1 MADKDL
7 VLDNPITSHHKN
19 NVSKGTSVKNEDG
32 TVSTIRTI
40 IVGDGEYE
48 YLIPTVWEGEILSDE
63 EAFDRAM
70 SSGVDWPKATSGEV
84 GVNALKDLDKMIHD
98 DINKEE
104 YAEGGVV
111 RGNKVPKTKIDFFS
125 LPQSADPENDP
136 IIGIDEAGDV
146 VKESLLGVRYAI
158 KPKAQET
165 RKSKSGSL
173 DRVKEVGEEALL
185 GFVEGVSSAVS
196 APRRAL
202 EGEAV
207 TVGDAIGTAAMGSG
221 VGSVG
226 KAPKGSLRSMVGR
239 DSETE
244 WFSEDALRTA
254 ANQNDKSR
262 EILVD
267 MPIEDFLKAA
277 EKDFSSEKLE
287 KTRQLVSEGKPF
299 DSVPTLSFKNNA
311 DGTGKVTGH
320 DGRHR
325 ALALK
330 EQGETTIPVRLIS
343 QSGDGP
349 GIRWGQQGNP
359 KSFDYVDVIPQKL
372 IEQDGTDFVRMPE
385 KAANIRPTE
394 TLSEETNKYNEGGA
408 VPMEKQM
415 SLFDE
420 GGMADDG
427 MDVDPVSGNE
437 VPPGSMAEEVRDDVD
452 AKLSSGEYVV
462 PADVV
467 QYFGLKFFEN
477 LRSEAKGDLDKM
489 DKEGRIGGQPSGEA
503 GMGGEEELSPEEMA
517 MLQEIMGGDQGAPMQ
532 MAEGGT
538 VEMPK
543 TPTLPQSTFKPTDWS
558 TVGGSYSPSQGLS
571 ADSGR
576 ATYKTYVGPSG
587 ETVLI
592 LFVGGKPNTPIPEGF
607 TLKETA
613 AEKQQEKTPEEIAA
627 EEKELMELANRGPAE
642 EGSDEPSQSWGEAN
656 FDAISKDPIG
666 FGMDALSGVGKGVMG
681 AVSNVGL
688 VGKALA
694 GLSDTT
700 DIASAKGAAI
710 AAEKAGLDTTG
721 LNAAIAEAEDKVGF
735 ASDIAEYFGVGD
747 GSRNYKSFEE
757 AQETY
762 SDKTQSKAKASTT
775 TGVTATTPTATP
787 ATGASDSESAPS
799 SSPSGED
806 ETGGGQFAK
815 GGFVKKPTP
824 KKTTK
829 KKTTPKKKGLASK

>member
-1 MADKDL
+1 MADKKL
-7 VLDNPITSHHKN
+7 ELKNPITEHHKK
-19 NVSKGTSVKNEDG
+19 SLSEGKSVKNEDG
-32 TVSTIRTI
+32 STSTVRTVI
-40 IVGDGEYE
+40 MGDGKYE

-63 EAFDRAM
+63 EAFKRAM
-70 SSGVDWPKATSGEV
+70 SSGVNWPKATAGESGV
-84 GVNALKDLDKMIHD
+84 KALEDLDKIIHE
-98 DINKEE
+98 DINKDK
-104 YAEGGVV
+104 YA
-111 RGNKVPKTKIDFFS
+111 
-125 LPQSADPENDP
+125 
-136 IIGIDEAGDV
+136 
-146 VKESLLGVRYAI
+146 
-158 KPKAQET
+158 
-165 RKSKSGSL
+165 
-173 DRVKEVGEEALL
+173 
-185 GFVEGVSSAVS
+185 
-196 APRRAL
+196 
-202 EGEAV
+202 
-207 TVGDAIGTAAMGSG
+207 
-221 VGSVG
+221 
-226 KAPKGSLRSMVGR
+226 
-239 DSETE
+239 
-244 WFSEDALRTA
+244 
-254 ANQNDKSR
+254 
-262 EILVD
+262 
-267 MPIEDFLKAA
+267 
-277 EKDFSSEKLE
+277 
-287 KTRQLVSEGKPF
+287 
-299 DSVPTLSFKNNA
+299 
-311 DGTGKVTGH
+311 
-320 DGRHR
+320 
-325 ALALK
+325 
-330 EQGETTIPVRLIS
+330 
-343 QSGDGP
+343 
-349 GIRWGQQGNP
+349 
-359 KSFDYVDVIPQKL
+359 
-372 IEQDGTDFVRMPE
+372 
-385 KAANIRPTE
+385 
-394 TLSEETNKYNEGGA
+394 EGGA

-415 SLFDE
+415 SLFEE

-427 MDVDPVSGNE
+427 MEVDPVSGNE
-437 VPPGSMAEEVRDDVD
+437 IPPGSQAEEVRDDVD

-477 LRSEAKGDLDKM
+477 LRSEAKGDLEAM

-503 GMGGEEELSPEEMA
+503 GMEGEEELSPEEMA

-571 ADSGR
+571 TNSGR

-587 ETVLI
+587 ESRLI

-656 FDAISKDPIG
+656 FDAISEDPIG

-688 VGKALA
+688 AGKALA

-775 TGVTATTPTATP
+775 TGVTATTPSATPSATP
-787 ATGASDSESAPS
+787 AATPSEAAPTGPSAGPT
-799 SSPSGED
+799 GED
-806 ETGGGQFAK
+806 EGLAGTGGMAK
-815 GGFVKKPTP
+815 GGLVKKRAT
-824 KKTTK
+824 KKTTA
-829 KKTTPKKKGLASK
+829 KKTPTKKKGLASK